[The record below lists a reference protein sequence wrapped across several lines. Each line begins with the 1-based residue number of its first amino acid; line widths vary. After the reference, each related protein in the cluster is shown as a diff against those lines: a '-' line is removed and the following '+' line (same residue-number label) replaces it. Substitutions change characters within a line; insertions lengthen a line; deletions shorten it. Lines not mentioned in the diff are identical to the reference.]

1 MKIRLQFG
9 ILIVLL
15 AFFGTLVEQ
24 PIVPNQ
30 QIVVHFSDQ
39 NISDLDT
46 EKTILNI
53 QEELQR
59 IGAKHVQIGY
69 DAQGQLK
76 ITYYSESDVE
86 LIQNLLL
93 QENFKVSFNTN
104 QDKSSDPSEQKD
116 VKDYE
121 LNISEIQKDTHNNDW
136 GFEGTE
142 VVEFNQK
149 TDHPHND
156 FKVKAFAKYI
166 NTSQTIFENATEI
179 EMYAVVIISNNNTHE
194 IPEVRAGPNATRI
207 I

>member
-1 MKIRLQFG
+1 M
-9 ILIVLL
+9 
-15 AFFGTLVEQ
+15 
-24 PIVPNQ
+24 
-30 QIVVHFSDQ
+30 
-39 NISDLDT
+39 
-46 EKTILNI
+46 
-53 QEELQR
+53 
-59 IGAKHVQIGY
+59 QIGC

-93 QENFKVSFNTN
+93 QENFKVSFNSN
-104 QDKSSDPSEQKD
+104 QDKSSNPSEQKV

-121 LNISEIQKDTHNNDW
+121 LNISEIQKDTHNDW

-166 NTSQTIFENATEI
+166 NTSHTIFENTTET
-179 EMYAVVIISNNNTHE
+179 EMYAVVIISNNNTHK
-194 IPEVRAGPNATRI
+194 IPEVRAGPNAARI